1 MKKNSKNNKIEL
13 LAKTKFSSIEVLISQ
28 TLIDSYIIH
37 DEFASVNQ
45 RYKLKEIIKKFLL
58 TGYKFITEMNWR
70 RPEFIYSACGS
81 CTKTKKRMKKKL
93 KKQEVYDI
101 LSKGSR

>member
-13 LAKTKFSSIEVLISQ
+13 LAKTKLSSIEVLISQ

-58 TGYKFITEMNWR
+58 TGYKFITEMN
-70 RPEFIYSACGS
+70 
-81 CTKTKKRMKKKL
+81 
-93 KKQEVYDI
+93 
-101 LSKGSR
+101 

>member
-1 MKKNSKNNKIEL
+1 MKKNSKNNEIEL

-45 RYKLKEIIKKFLL
+45 RYKLK
-58 TGYKFITEMNWR
+58 
-70 RPEFIYSACGS
+70 
-81 CTKTKKRMKKKL
+81 
-93 KKQEVYDI
+93 
-101 LSKGSR
+101 